1 MRLTRGE
8 FLQQMAL
15 VGASGP
21 FMPAV
26 FKRLLPLASAH
37 GVTSQQTANDRVLV
51 VVQMA
56 GGNDG
61 LNTVVPY
68 GIGKYYDLRKNT
80 GIQTAQV
87 LPLNNEVGLHSS
99 LTSFKQMW
107 DDKTLAI
114 VEGVGYPNPSY
125 SHFESMRI
133 WQSADP
139 ALKIQDGWL
148 GRYMSGIKS
157 DPQAMNALSVG
168 KSVPQSMASA
178 GVSVP
183 SVENIQSYALQG
195 DFAAPQVTASRL
207 DALNNLYSAIPPT
220 LTAGALLK
228 GTYESALS
236 TSRKL
241 QDADKAYTSTVTY
254 PPNNTL
260 ASGLKLIAEAICG
273 DLGLQVCHVSLGG
286 WDTHA
291 SQNFTHSRLLSYLA
305 DSIRA
310 FHEDLKAHGKDKDV
324 LVMTWSEFGRRA
336 QENGSAGTDHGSAA
350 PMFLA
355 GTPVKGGLYGQRPDL
370 AKLDNGNLRFTVDF
384 RSVYRT
390 VLDKWMN
397 APADSILG
405 GTFEALPFLS

>member
-1 MRLTRGE
+1 
-8 FLQQMAL
+8 
-15 VGASGP
+15 
-21 FMPAV
+21 MPAV
-26 FKRLLPLASAH
+26 FKRLLPIASA
-37 GVTSQQTANDRVLV
+37 GGISSPQATNNRVLV
-51 VVQMA
+51 IIQMA

-68 GIGKYYDLRKNT
+68 GDGKYYDFRKNT
-80 GIQTAQV
+80 GIQKAQV
-87 LPLNNEVGLHSS
+87 IPLNSEVGLHSS

-107 DDKTLAI
+107 NSGTLAV
-114 VEGVGYPNPSY
+114 VEGVGYPNPSF

-148 GRYMSGIKS
+148 GRYMSDIKS

-168 KSVPQSMASA
+168 KSVPQSMANA
-178 GVSVP
+178 RVSVP

-195 DFAAPQVTASRL
+195 DFAAPQATASRL
-207 DALNNLYSAIPPT
+207 NALNSLYSAMPPALST
-220 LTAGALLK
+220 GALLK

-241 QDADKAYTSTVTY
+241 QDADKAYASTATY
-254 PPNNTL
+254 PQNPL

-273 DLGLQVCHVSLGG
+273 DLGLQVCHVSIGG

-291 SQNFTHSRLLSYLA
+291 SQNFTHARLLTYLA

-324 LVMTWSEFGRRA
+324 LVMTWSEFGRRV
-336 QENGSAGTDHGSAA
+336 QENGSAGTDHGSAG

-355 GTPVKGGLYGQRPDL
+355 GTPVKSGLYGQRPDL

-384 RSVYRT
+384 RSVYT
-390 VLDKWMN
+390 TILEKWLN
-397 APADSILG
+397 APAEPILG
-405 GTFEALPFLS
+405 GSFEKLPFLA

>member
-26 FKRLLPLASAH
+26 FQRLLPLASAE
-37 GVTSQQTANDRVLV
+37 GISAQQAANDRVLV
-51 VVQMA
+51 IVQMA

-68 GIGKYYDLRKNT
+68 GDGKYYDLRKNT
-80 GIQTAQV
+80 GIQPAQV
-87 LPLNNEVGLHSS
+87 IPLNNEIGLHSS

-107 DDKTLAI
+107 VNGTLAI
-114 VEGVGYPNPSY
+114 VEGVGYPNPSF
-125 SHFESMRI
+125 SHFEAMRI

-148 GRYMSGIKS
+148 GRYMGGIRN
-157 DPQAMNALSVG
+157 DPQAMSALSVG
-168 KSVPQSMASA
+168 KSVAQSMYNVK
-178 GVSVP
+178 VSVP
-183 SVENIQSYALQG
+183 SVEDIQSYALQG
-195 DFAAPQVTASRL
+195 DLWAPLVTASRL
-207 DALNNLYSAIPPT
+207 EALNNLYSAMPPT

-241 QDADKAYTSTVTY
+241 QDADKAYTTTVVY
-254 PPNNTL
+254 PQNEL
-260 ASGLKLIAEAICG
+260 GRGLKLIAEAICG
-273 DLGLQVCHVSLGG
+273 DLGLQICHVSIGG

-291 SQNFTHSRLLSYLA
+291 SQNITHSRLLAYLA
-305 DSIRA
+305 DGIRM
-310 FHEDLKAHGKDKDV
+310 FHEDLKAHGKDKNV
-324 LVMTWSEFGRRA
+324 LIMTWSEFGRRA
-336 QENGSAGTDHGSAA
+336 QENGSAGTDHGTAG
-350 PMFLA
+350 PLFLA

-370 AKLDNGNLRFTVDF
+370 TKLDNGNLSFTVDF
-384 RSVYRT
+384 RSVYST
-390 VLDKWMN
+390 ILEKWLN
-397 APADSILG
+397 APAAVILG
-405 GTFEALPFLS
+405 GSFEALPFLA